1 MQNKLLRVADGVVL
15 WLSIL
20 LFGLLTAASM
30 LSTAYFT
37 PDSSYGERPEYRWDV
52 IPLNLLFLA
61 AVAGILYILYKKQ
74 IFKKISMKMLA
85 AIAVLFVIGMSVL
98 WIQASHTYPEADQKA
113 VSWVSYLMTQ
123 NNFLFFEH
131 GKYMQIYP
139 NQLGLTAIL
148 EVLYRLTGGEN
159 WKAFMYLTAL
169 ANGVMVYLLYRITD
183 RLYHDQN
190 ADCLVLLASMGCIQ
204 IILYST
210 FLYGMMLGLA
220 FALGAFYTLLLFLD
234 HGKWRYAVNAG
245 ILMGISILVKNNYS
259 IFLVALV
266 ILLLYDAVKKSGGT
280 IKKEQMEQTAH
291 RQPMLKTEENK
302 LGTAQ
307 KENEKS
313 GMRKA
318 GKSFAAI
325 LIILGMTVIL
335 SKSLTAFYEHRSG
348 IPIESGMPKSLWVA
362 MGMQEG
368 ERAEGWYNGFNFDT
382 YVNSDCDPV
391 VSDAIAREA
400 ITESLQHFQK
410 DPVYAARFYLRKT
423 LSQWNEPT
431 YEALWVNQ
439 FHSGDFSTIVQ
450 SIYEG
455 KLYRVLSEYM
465 NLFQLLVF
473 AAVFAGLLID
483 RKGEKRWQLTEL
495 FLPMVILGGFFFH
508 TIWEAK
514 SQYIFPYF
522 VCMLP
527 GAAAGLSGVLGK
539 WNSENMGK

>member
-1 MQNKLLRVADGVVL
+1 MQNKLLQMADGMVL

-20 LFGLLTAASM
+20 LFGFLTAAS
-30 LSTAYFT
+30 LLNTAYFT
-37 PDSSYGERPEYRWDV
+37 PDSSYGERPEYRWDN
-52 IPLNLLFLA
+52 IPLNLLFLTA
-61 AVAGILYILYKKQ
+61 IVGILYIFYKKQ
-74 IFKKISMKMLA
+74 IFEKISVKALA
-85 AIAVLFVIGMSVL
+85 AVAVLFVIGMSLL
-98 WIQASHTYPEADQKA
+98 WIQVSHTYPEADQKA

-139 NQLGLTAIL
+139 NQLGLAAIL
-148 EVLYRLTGGEN
+148 ETLYRLTGGEN
-159 WKAFMYLTAL
+159 WKVFMYLTAL
-169 ANGVMVYLLYRITD
+169 ANGAVVYLLYRITD

-190 ADCLVLLASMGCIQ
+190 ADRLVLLASMGCIQ

-210 FLYGMMLGLA
+210 FLYGIMLGLA
-220 FALGAFYTLLLFLD
+220 FALGAFYAVLLFLER
-234 HGKWRYAVNAG
+234 GKWHYAVSSG
-245 ILMGISILVKNNYS
+245 ILIGISILVKNNYS

-266 ILLLYDAVKKSGGT
+266 ILLLYDAVKKSGG
-280 IKKEQMEQTAH
+280 
-291 RQPMLKTEENK
+291 
-302 LGTAQ
+302 
-307 KENEKS
+307 
-313 GMRKA
+313 
-318 GKSFAAI
+318 KSFAAV
-325 LIILGMTVIL
+325 LIILGLTVIL

-348 IPIESGMPKSLWVA
+348 LTLESGMPKSLWVA

-368 ERAEGWYNGFNFDT
+368 ERAEGWYNEFNFNT
-382 YVNSDCDPV
+382 YVNSNCDPV
-391 VSDAIAREA
+391 ASDAIAKEA

-410 DPVYAARFYLRKT
+410 DPAYAARFYLRKT

-455 KLYRVLSEYM
+455 KLYQVLSEYM

-473 AAVFAGLLID
+473 AAVFAGLLIC
-483 RKGEKRWQLTEL
+483 RKGEKRWQLTKL
-495 FLPMVILGGFFFH
+495 YLPMVILGGFIFH

-527 GAAAGLSGVLGK
+527 GAAAGIAGVLKKTSKKGF
-539 WNSENMGK
+539 

>member
-1 MQNKLLRVADGVVL
+1 MQNKLLQMADGMVL

-20 LFGLLTAASM
+20 LFGFLTAAS
-30 LSTAYFT
+30 LLNTAYFT
-37 PDSSYGERPEYRWDV
+37 PDASYGERPEYRWDN
-52 IPLNLLFLA
+52 IPLNLLFLTA
-61 AVAGILYILYKKQ
+61 IVGILYIFYKKQ
-74 IFKKISMKMLA
+74 IFEKISVKALA
-85 AIAVLFVIGMSVL
+85 AVAVLFVIGMSLL
-98 WIQASHTYPEADQKA
+98 WIQVSHTYPEADQKA

-139 NQLGLTAIL
+139 NQLGLAAIL
-148 EVLYRLTGGEN
+148 ETLYRLTGGEN
-159 WKAFMYLTAL
+159 WKVFMYLTAL
-169 ANGVMVYLLYRITD
+169 ANGAVVYLLYRITD

-190 ADCLVLLASMGCIQ
+190 ADRLVLLASMGCIQ

-210 FLYGMMLGLA
+210 FLYGIMLGLA
-220 FALGAFYTLLLFLD
+220 FALGAFYAVLLFLER
-234 HGKWRYAVNAG
+234 GKWRYAVSSG
-245 ILMGISILVKNNYS
+245 ILIGISILVKNNYS

-266 ILLLYDAVKKSGGT
+266 ILLLYNAVKKSGW
-280 IKKEQMEQTAH
+280 
-291 RQPMLKTEENK
+291 
-302 LGTAQ
+302 
-307 KENEKS
+307 
-313 GMRKA
+313 
-318 GKSFAAI
+318 KSFAAV
-325 LIILGMTVIL
+325 LIILGLTVIL

-348 IPIESGMPKSLWVA
+348 LTLESGMPKSLWVA

-368 ERAEGWYNGFNFDT
+368 ERAEGWYNEFNFNT
-382 YVNSDCDPV
+382 YVNSNCDPV
-391 VSDAIAREA
+391 ASDAIAKEA

-410 DPVYAARFYLRKT
+410 DPAYAARFYLRKT

-455 KLYRVLSEYM
+455 KLYQVLSEYM

-473 AAVFAGLLID
+473 AAVFAGLLIC
-483 RKGEKRWQLTEL
+483 RKGEKRWQLTKL
-495 FLPMVILGGFFFH
+495 YLPMVILGGFIFH

-522 VCMLP
+522 VCMRP
-527 GAAAGLSGVLGK
+527 GAAAGIAGVLKKTSKKGF
-539 WNSENMGK
+539 

>member
-1 MQNKLLRVADGVVL
+1 MQNKLLQMADGMVL

-20 LFGLLTAASM
+20 LFGFLTAAS
-30 LSTAYFT
+30 LLNTAYFT
-37 PDSSYGERPEYRWDV
+37 PDSSYGERPEYRWDN

-61 AVAGILYILYKKQ
+61 AIVGILCIFYKKQ
-74 IFKKISMKMLA
+74 IFEKISVKALA
-85 AIAVLFVIGMSVL
+85 AVAVLFVIGMSIL

-113 VSWVSYLMTQ
+113 VSWVSYLMAQ

-139 NQLGLTAIL
+139 NQLGLAAIL

-159 WKAFMYLTAL
+159 WKVFMYLTAL
-169 ANGVMVYLLYRITD
+169 ANGAVVYLLYRITN

-190 ADCLVLLASMGCIQ
+190 ADRLVLLASMGCIQ

-210 FLYGMMLGLA
+210 FLYGIMLGLA
-220 FALGAFYTLLLFLD
+220 FALGAFYAVLLFLER
-234 HGKWRYAVNAG
+234 GKWRYAVSSG
-245 ILMGISILVKNNYS
+245 ILIGISILVKNNYS

-266 ILLLYDAVKKSGGT
+266 VLLLYDAVKKSGG
-280 IKKEQMEQTAH
+280 
-291 RQPMLKTEENK
+291 
-302 LGTAQ
+302 
-307 KENEKS
+307 
-313 GMRKA
+313 
-318 GKSFAAI
+318 KSFAAV
-325 LIILGMTVIL
+325 LIILGLTVIL

-348 IPIESGMPKSLWVA
+348 LTLESGMPKSLWVA

-368 ERAEGWYNGFNFDT
+368 ERAEGWYNEFNFDT

-391 VSDAIAREA
+391 ASDAIAKEA
-400 ITESLQHFQK
+400 IAESMQHFQK
-410 DPVYAARFYLRKT
+410 DPAYAVRFYLRKT

-455 KLYRVLSEYM
+455 KLYQVLSEYM

-473 AAVFAGLLID
+473 AAVFAGLLSC
-483 RKGEKRWQLTEL
+483 RKGKNRWQLTKL
-495 FLPMVILGGFFFH
+495 YLPMVILGGFIFH

-527 GAAAGLSGVLGK
+527 GAAAGIAEVLKKTSKKGF
-539 WNSENMGK
+539 

>member
-1 MQNKLLRVADGVVL
+1 MQNKLLQMADGMVL

-20 LFGLLTAASM
+20 LFGFLTAAS
-30 LSTAYFT
+30 LLNTAYFT
-37 PDSSYGERPEYRWDV
+37 PDSSYGERPEYRWDN
-52 IPLNLLFLA
+52 IPLNLLFLTA
-61 AVAGILYILYKKQ
+61 IVGILYIFYKKQ
-74 IFKKISMKMLA
+74 IFEKISVKALA
-85 AIAVLFVIGMSVL
+85 AVAVLFVIGMSLL
-98 WIQASHTYPEADQKA
+98 WIQVSHTYPEADQKA

-139 NQLGLTAIL
+139 NQLGLAAIL
-148 EVLYRLTGGEN
+148 ETLYRLTGGEN
-159 WKAFMYLTAL
+159 WKVFMYLTAL
-169 ANGVMVYLLYRITD
+169 ANGAVVYLLYRITD

-190 ADCLVLLASMGCIQ
+190 ADRLVLLASMGCIQ

-210 FLYGMMLGLA
+210 FLYGIMLGLA
-220 FALGAFYTLLLFLD
+220 FALGAFYAVILFLER
-234 HGKWRYAVNAG
+234 GKWRYAVSSG
-245 ILMGISILVKNNYS
+245 ILIGISILVKNNYS

-266 ILLLYDAVKKSGGT
+266 ILLLYDAVKKSGG
-280 IKKEQMEQTAH
+280 
-291 RQPMLKTEENK
+291 
-302 LGTAQ
+302 
-307 KENEKS
+307 
-313 GMRKA
+313 
-318 GKSFAAI
+318 KSFAAV
-325 LIILGMTVIL
+325 LIILGLTVIL

-348 IPIESGMPKSLWVA
+348 LTLESGMPKSLWVA

-368 ERAEGWYNGFNFDT
+368 ERAEGWYNEFNFNT
-382 YVNSDCDPV
+382 YVNSNCDPV
-391 VSDAIAREA
+391 ASDAIAKEA

-410 DPVYAARFYLRKT
+410 DPAYAARFYLRKT

-455 KLYRVLSEYM
+455 KLYQVLSEYM

-473 AAVFAGLLID
+473 AAVFAGLLSC
-483 RKGEKRWQLTEL
+483 RKGKNRWQLTKL
-495 FLPMVILGGFFFH
+495 YLPMVILGGFIFH

-527 GAAAGLSGVLGK
+527 GAAAGIAGVLKKTSKKGF
-539 WNSENMGK
+539 

>member
-1 MQNKLLRVADGVVL
+1 MQNKLLQMADGMVL

-20 LFGLLTAASM
+20 LFGFLTAAS
-30 LSTAYFT
+30 LLNTAYFT
-37 PDSSYGERPEYRWDV
+37 PDSSYGERPEYRWDN
-52 IPLNLLFLA
+52 IPLNLLFLTA
-61 AVAGILYILYKKQ
+61 IVGILYIFYKKQ
-74 IFKKISMKMLA
+74 IFEKISVKALA
-85 AIAVLFVIGMSVL
+85 AVAVLFVIGMSLL
-98 WIQASHTYPEADQKA
+98 WIQVSHTYPEADQKA

-139 NQLGLTAIL
+139 NQLGLAAIL
-148 EVLYRLTGGEN
+148 ETLYRLTGGEN
-159 WKAFMYLTAL
+159 WKVFMYLTAL
-169 ANGVMVYLLYRITD
+169 ANGAVVYLLYRITD

-190 ADCLVLLASMGCIQ
+190 ADRLVLLASMGCIQ

-210 FLYGMMLGLA
+210 FLYGIMLGLA
-220 FALGAFYTLLLFLD
+220 FALGAFYAVLLFLER
-234 HGKWRYAVNAG
+234 GKWRYAVSSG
-245 ILMGISILVKNNYS
+245 ILIGISILVKNNYS

-266 ILLLYDAVKKSGGT
+266 ILLLYNAVKKSGW
-280 IKKEQMEQTAH
+280 
-291 RQPMLKTEENK
+291 
-302 LGTAQ
+302 
-307 KENEKS
+307 
-313 GMRKA
+313 
-318 GKSFAAI
+318 KSFAAV
-325 LIILGMTVIL
+325 LIILGLTVIL

-348 IPIESGMPKSLWVA
+348 LTLESGMPKSLWVA

-368 ERAEGWYNGFNFDT
+368 ERAEGWYNEFNFNT
-382 YVNSDCDPV
+382 YVNSNCDPV
-391 VSDAIAREA
+391 ASDAIAKEA

-410 DPVYAARFYLRKT
+410 DPAYAARFYLRKT

-455 KLYRVLSEYM
+455 KLYQVLSEYM

-473 AAVFAGLLID
+473 AAVFAGLLIC
-483 RKGEKRWQLTEL
+483 RKGEKRWQLTKL
-495 FLPMVILGGFFFH
+495 YLPMVILGGFIFH

-527 GAAAGLSGVLGK
+527 GAAAGIAGVLKKTSKKGF
-539 WNSENMGK
+539 

>member
-20 LFGLLTAASM
+20 LFGFLTAASM

-74 IFKKISMKMLA
+74 IFKKISTKMLA
-85 AIAVLFVIGMSVL
+85 AIAVLFVIGMSVF

-169 ANGVMVYLLYRITD
+169 ANGVVVYLLYRITE

-210 FLYGMMLGLA
+210 FLYGMMLGLV
-220 FALGAFYTLLLFLD
+220 FALGAFYALLLFLD
-234 HGKWRYAVNAG
+234 HGKWRYAVSAG
-245 ILMGISILVKNNYS
+245 ILIGISILVKNNYS

-266 ILLLYDAVKKSGGT
+266 ILLLYDAVKKSGGG
-280 IKKEQMEQTAH
+280 I
-291 RQPMLKTEENK
+291 
-302 LGTAQ
+302 
-307 KENEKS
+307 
-313 GMRKA
+313 RKA
-318 GKSFAAI
+318 GKSLAAI
-325 LIILGMTVIL
+325 LILIGLTALL
-335 SKSLTAFYEHRSG
+335 SRSLTAFYEHRSG

-391 VSDAIAREA
+391 VSDAMAREA

-473 AAVFAGLLID
+473 AAVFAGLLIGK
-483 RKGEKRWQLTEL
+483 KGEKRWQLTEL

-539 WNSENMGK
+539 WSSENMGK

>member
-1 MQNKLLRVADGVVL
+1 MQNKLLQMADGMVL

-20 LFGLLTAASM
+20 LFGFLTAAS
-30 LSTAYFT
+30 LLNTAYFT
-37 PDSSYGERPEYRWDV
+37 PDSSYGERPEYRWDN

-61 AVAGILYILYKKQ
+61 AIVGILYIFYKKQ
-74 IFKKISMKMLA
+74 IFEKISVKALA
-85 AIAVLFVIGMSVL
+85 AVAVLFVIGMSIL

-113 VSWVSYLMTQ
+113 VSWVSYLMAQ

-139 NQLGLTAIL
+139 NQLGLAAIL

-159 WKAFMYLTAL
+159 WKVFMYLTAL
-169 ANGVMVYLLYRITD
+169 ANGAVVYLLYRITN

-190 ADCLVLLASMGCIQ
+190 ADRLVLLASMGCIQ

-210 FLYGMMLGLA
+210 FLYGIMLGLA
-220 FALGAFYTLLLFLD
+220 FALGAFYAVLLFLER
-234 HGKWRYAVNAG
+234 GKWRYAVSSG
-245 ILMGISILVKNNYS
+245 ILIGISILVKNNYS

-266 ILLLYDAVKKSGGT
+266 VLLLYDAVKKSGG
-280 IKKEQMEQTAH
+280 
-291 RQPMLKTEENK
+291 
-302 LGTAQ
+302 
-307 KENEKS
+307 
-313 GMRKA
+313 
-318 GKSFAAI
+318 KSFAAV
-325 LIILGMTVIL
+325 LIILGLTVIL

-348 IPIESGMPKSLWVA
+348 LTLESGMPKSLWVA

-368 ERAEGWYNGFNFDT
+368 ERAEGWYNEFNFDT

-391 VSDAIAREA
+391 ASDAIAKEA
-400 ITESLQHFQK
+400 IAESLQHFQK
-410 DPVYAARFYLRKT
+410 DPAYAVRFYLRKT

-455 KLYRVLSEYM
+455 KLYQVLSEYM

-473 AAVFAGLLID
+473 AAVFAGLLSC
-483 RKGEKRWQLTEL
+483 RKGKNRWQLTKL
-495 FLPMVILGGFFFH
+495 YLPMVILGGFIFH

-527 GAAAGLSGVLGK
+527 GAAAGIAGVLKKTSKKGF
-539 WNSENMGK
+539 

>member
-20 LFGLLTAASM
+20 LFGFLTAASM

-74 IFKKISMKMLA
+74 IFKKISTKMLA

-139 NQLGLTAIL
+139 NQLGLAAIL
-148 EVLYRLTGGEN
+148 EALYRLTGGEN
-159 WKAFMYLTAL
+159 WKTFMYLTAL
-169 ANGVMVYLLYRITD
+169 ANGVVVYLLYRITD

-220 FALGAFYTLLLFLD
+220 FALGAFYALLLFLD
-234 HGKWRYAVNAG
+234 HGKWRYVVNAG

-266 ILLLYDAVKKSGGT
+266 ILLLYDAVKKSGGG
-280 IKKEQMEQTAH
+280 I
-291 RQPMLKTEENK
+291 
-302 LGTAQ
+302 
-307 KENEKS
+307 
-313 GMRKA
+313 RKA
-318 GKSFAAI
+318 GKSLAAI
-325 LIILGMTVIL
+325 LILIGLTALL
-335 SKSLTAFYEHRSG
+335 SRSLTAFYEHRSG

-382 YVNSDCDPV
+382 YVNSGCDPV

-439 FHSGDFSTIVQ
+439 FHNGDFSTIVQ

-455 KLYRVLSEYM
+455 KLYRVFSEYM

-473 AAVFAGLLID
+473 AAVFAGLLIG
-483 RKGEKRWQLTEL
+483 RKREKRWQLTEL

>member
-20 LFGLLTAASM
+20 LFGFLTAASM

-74 IFKKISMKMLA
+74 IFKKISTKMLA
-85 AIAVLFVIGMSVL
+85 AIAVLFVIGMSVF

-139 NQLGLTAIL
+139 NQLGLAAIL
-148 EVLYRLTGGEN
+148 EALYRLTGGEN

-169 ANGVMVYLLYRITD
+169 ANGVVVYLLYRITD

-190 ADCLVLLASMGCIQ
+190 ADCLVLLASMGCVQ

-220 FALGAFYTLLLFLD
+220 FALGAFYALLLFLD
-234 HGKWRYAVNAG
+234 HGKWRYAVSAG
-245 ILMGISILVKNNYS
+245 ILIGISILVKNNYS
-259 IFLVALV
+259 IFLVALM
-266 ILLLYDAVKKSGGT
+266 ILLLYDAVKKSGGG
-280 IKKEQMEQTAH
+280 I
-291 RQPMLKTEENK
+291 
-302 LGTAQ
+302 
-307 KENEKS
+307 
-313 GMRKA
+313 RKA
-318 GKSFAAI
+318 GKSLAAI
-325 LIILGMTVIL
+325 LILIGLTALL
-335 SKSLTAFYEHRSG
+335 SRSLTAFYEHRSG

-391 VSDAIAREA
+391 VSDAMAREA

-465 NLFQLLVF
+465 NLFQLLVL
-473 AAVFAGLLID
+473 AAVFAGLLIG

-539 WNSENMGK
+539 WSPGNMGK

>member
-20 LFGLLTAASM
+20 LFGFLTAASM
-30 LSTAYFT
+30 LSTTYFT
-37 PDSSYGERPEYRWDV
+37 ADSSYGERPEYRLDF
-52 IPLNLLFLA
+52 IPLNLLVLAVILGILYLLSKKQIFEKISVRALA
-61 AVAGILYILYKKQ
+61 AVAI
-74 IFKKISMKMLA
+74 
-85 AIAVLFVIGMSVL
+85 LFVIGMSVL
-98 WIQASHTYPEADQKA
+98 WIQVSHTYPEADQKA

-139 NQLGLTAIL
+139 NQLGLAAIL
-148 EVLYRLTGGEN
+148 EALYRLTGGEN

-169 ANGVMVYLLYRITD
+169 ANGVVVYLLYRITD
-183 RLYHDQN
+183 QLYQDQK
-190 ADCLVLLASMGCIQ
+190 AERLVLLASMGCIQ

-210 FLYGMMLGLA
+210 FLYGIMLGLA
-220 FALGAFYTLLLFLD
+220 FALGAFYALLLFLD
-234 HGKWRYAVNAG
+234 HGKWSYAVSAG

-266 ILLLYDAVKKSGGT
+266 ILLLYDAVKKSGGG
-280 IKKEQMEQTAH
+280 I
-291 RQPMLKTEENK
+291 
-302 LGTAQ
+302 
-307 KENEKS
+307 
-313 GMRKA
+313 RKA
-318 GKSFAAI
+318 GKSLAAI
-325 LIILGMTVIL
+325 LILIGLTALL
-335 SKSLTAFYEHRSG
+335 SRSLTAFYEHRSG
-348 IPIESGMPKSLWVA
+348 LTIESGMPKSLWVA

-368 ERAEGWYNGFNFDT
+368 ERAEGWYNEFNFNT
-382 YVNSDCDPV
+382 YVNSDCDPAA
-391 VSDAIAREA
+391 SDAMAREA
-400 ITESLQHFQK
+400 IGESLQQFQK
-410 DPVYAARFYLRKT
+410 DPAYAARFYLKKT

-439 FHSGDFSTIVQ
+439 FHNGDFSTIVQ
-450 SIYEG
+450 SIYTG
-455 KLYRVLSEYM
+455 KLYQALHEYM

-473 AAVFAGLLID
+473 TAVFAGLLIG

-539 WNSENMGK
+539 WSPENTGK

>member
-1 MQNKLLRVADGVVL
+1 MQKKLLRMADGVVL

-20 LFGLLTAASM
+20 LFGFLTAASM
-30 LSTAYFT
+30 ISTAYFT
-37 PDSSYGERPEYRWDV
+37 PDSSYGERPEYRWDN

-61 AVAGILYILYKKQ
+61 AVVGILYIFYKKQ
-74 IFKKISMKMLA
+74 IFEKISVKALA
-85 AIAVLFVIGMSVL
+85 AVAVLFVIGMSLL

-113 VSWVSYLMTQ
+113 VSWVSCLMTQ

-139 NQLGLTAIL
+139 NQLGLAAIL
-148 EVLYRLTGGEN
+148 ETLYRLTGGEK

-169 ANGVMVYLLYRITD
+169 ANGAVVYLLYRITD

-190 ADCLVLLASMGCIQ
+190 VDRLVLLASMSCMQ
-204 IILYST
+204 IVLYST
-210 FLYGMMLGLA
+210 FLYGIMLGLA
-220 FALGAFYTLLLFLD
+220 FALGAFYALLLFLD
-234 HGKWRYAVNAG
+234 HGKWRYAISAG
-245 ILMGISILVKNNYS
+245 ILIGISILVKNNYS
-259 IFLVALV
+259 IFLVALG
-266 ILLLYDAVKKSGGT
+266 ILLLYDAVRKSGEG
-280 IKKEQMEQTAH
+280 IK
-291 RQPMLKTEENK
+291 
-302 LGTAQ
+302 
-307 KENEKS
+307 
-313 GMRKA
+313 KA
-318 GKSFAAI
+318 GKSLTAIVI
-325 LIILGMTVIL
+325 LIGLTALL
-335 SKSLTAFYEHRSG
+335 SKSLTVFYEFRSG

-368 ERAEGWYNGFNFDT
+368 ERAEGWYNEFNFDT

-391 VSDAIAREA
+391 ASDAIAKEA
-400 ITESLQHFQK
+400 IAESLQHFQK
-410 DPVYAARFYLRKT
+410 DPAYAVRFYLRKT

-455 KLYRVLSEYM
+455 KLYQFFSEYM
-465 NLFQLLVF
+465 NLFQLLVYG
-473 AAVFAGLLID
+473 AVFAGLLMS
-483 RKGEKRWQLTEL
+483 RKGEKQWQLTKL
-495 FLPMVILGGFFFH
+495 FLTMVILGGFFFH

-527 GAAAGLSGVLGK
+527 GAAAGLNGLLRKLSSPAGK
-539 WNSENMGK
+539 

>member
-1 MQNKLLRVADGVVL
+1 M
-15 WLSIL
+15 
-20 LFGLLTAASM
+20 
-30 LSTAYFT
+30 
-37 PDSSYGERPEYRWDV
+37 
-52 IPLNLLFLA
+52 
-61 AVAGILYILYKKQ
+61 
-74 IFKKISMKMLA
+74 
-85 AIAVLFVIGMSVL
+85 
-98 WIQASHTYPEADQKA
+98 
-113 VSWVSYLMTQ
+113 
-123 NNFLFFEH
+123 
-131 GKYMQIYP
+131 
-139 NQLGLTAIL
+139 
-148 EVLYRLTGGEN
+148 
-159 WKAFMYLTAL
+159 TAL
-169 ANGVMVYLLYRITD
+169 
-183 RLYHDQN
+183 
-190 ADCLVLLASMGCIQ
+190 
-204 IILYST
+204 
-210 FLYGMMLGLA
+210 
-220 FALGAFYTLLLFLD
+220 
-234 HGKWRYAVNAG
+234 
-245 ILMGISILVKNNYS
+245 
-259 IFLVALV
+259 
-266 ILLLYDAVKKSGGT
+266 
-280 IKKEQMEQTAH
+280 
-291 RQPMLKTEENK
+291 
-302 LGTAQ
+302 
-307 KENEKS
+307 
-313 GMRKA
+313 
-318 GKSFAAI
+318 
-325 LIILGMTVIL
+325 L
-335 SKSLTAFYEHRSG
+335 SRSLTAFYEHRSG

-391 VSDAIAREA
+391 VSDAMAREA

-473 AAVFAGLLID
+473 AAVFAGLLIG

-539 WNSENMGK
+539 WSSENMGK

>member
-20 LFGLLTAASM
+20 LFGFLTAASM

-61 AVAGILYILYKKQ
+61 AVVGILYILYKKQ
-74 IFKKISMKMLA
+74 IFKKISTKMLT
-85 AIAVLFVIGMSVL
+85 AIAVLFVIGMSVF

-148 EVLYRLTGGEN
+148 EALYRLTGGEN
-159 WKAFMYLTAL
+159 WKTFMYLTAL
-169 ANGVMVYLLYRITD
+169 ANGVVVYLLYRITD

-220 FALGAFYTLLLFLD
+220 FALGAFYALLLFLD
-234 HGKWRYAVNAG
+234 HGKWRYAVSAG
-245 ILMGISILVKNNYS
+245 ILIGISILVKNNYS

-266 ILLLYDAVKKSGGT
+266 ILLLYDAVKKSGGG
-280 IKKEQMEQTAH
+280 I
-291 RQPMLKTEENK
+291 
-302 LGTAQ
+302 
-307 KENEKS
+307 
-313 GMRKA
+313 RKA
-318 GKSFAAI
+318 GKSLAAI
-325 LIILGMTVIL
+325 LILIGLTALL
-335 SKSLTAFYEHRSG
+335 SRSLTAFYEHRSG

-391 VSDAIAREA
+391 VSDAMAREA

-439 FHSGDFSTIVQ
+439 FHNGDFSTIVQ

-465 NLFQLLVF
+465 NLFQLLVL
-473 AAVFAGLLID
+473 AAVFAGLLIG

-539 WNSENMGK
+539 WSPGNMGK

>member
-20 LFGLLTAASM
+20 LFGFLTAASM

-61 AVAGILYILYKKQ
+61 AVVGILYILYKKQ
-74 IFKKISMKMLA
+74 IFKKISTKMLT
-85 AIAVLFVIGMSVL
+85 AIAVLFVIGMSVF
-98 WIQASHTYPEADQKA
+98 WIQVSHTYPEADQKA

-148 EVLYRLTGGEN
+148 EALYRLTGGEN
-159 WKAFMYLTAL
+159 WKTFMYLTAL
-169 ANGVMVYLLYRITD
+169 ANGVVVYLLYRITD

-220 FALGAFYTLLLFLD
+220 FALGAFYALLLFLD
-234 HGKWRYAVNAG
+234 HGKWRYAVSAG
-245 ILMGISILVKNNYS
+245 ILIGISILVKNNYS

-266 ILLLYDAVKKSGGT
+266 ILLLYDAVKKSGGG
-280 IKKEQMEQTAH
+280 I
-291 RQPMLKTEENK
+291 
-302 LGTAQ
+302 
-307 KENEKS
+307 
-313 GMRKA
+313 RKA
-318 GKSFAAI
+318 GKSLAAI
-325 LIILGMTVIL
+325 LILIGLTALL
-335 SKSLTAFYEHRSG
+335 SRSLTAFYEHRSG

-391 VSDAIAREA
+391 VSDAMAREA

-439 FHSGDFSTIVQ
+439 FHNGDFSTIVQ

-465 NLFQLLVF
+465 NLFQLLVL
-473 AAVFAGLLID
+473 AAVFAGLLLG

-539 WNSENMGK
+539 WSPGNMGK

>member
-20 LFGLLTAASM
+20 LFGFLTAASM

-74 IFKKISMKMLA
+74 IFKKISTKMLA
-85 AIAVLFVIGMSVL
+85 AIAILFVIGMSVL

-169 ANGVMVYLLYRITD
+169 ANGVVVYLLYRITD

-220 FALGAFYTLLLFLD
+220 FALEAFYALLLFLD
-234 HGKWRYAVNAG
+234 HGKWRYAVSAG
-245 ILMGISILVKNNYS
+245 ILIGISILVKNNYS

-266 ILLLYDAVKKSGGT
+266 ILLLYDAVKKSG
-280 IKKEQMEQTAH
+280 
-291 RQPMLKTEENK
+291 
-302 LGTAQ
+302 
-307 KENEKS
+307 S
-313 GMRKA
+313 GIRKA
-318 GKSFAAI
+318 GKSLAAI
-325 LIILGMTVIL
+325 LILIGLTALL
-335 SKSLTAFYEHRSG
+335 SRSLTAFYEHRSG
-348 IPIESGMPKSLWVA
+348 LTIESGMPKSLWVA

-391 VSDAIAREA
+391 VSDAMAREA
-400 ITESLQHFQK
+400 ITESLQRFQK

-439 FHSGDFSTIVQ
+439 FHNGDFSTIVQ

-465 NLFQLLVF
+465 NLFQILVF
-473 AAVFAGLLID
+473 AAVFAGLLIG
-483 RKGEKRWQLTEL
+483 RKGEKRWQLTKL

-527 GAAAGLSGVLGK
+527 AAAAGLSGVLEKWSFENTGK
-539 WNSENMGK
+539 